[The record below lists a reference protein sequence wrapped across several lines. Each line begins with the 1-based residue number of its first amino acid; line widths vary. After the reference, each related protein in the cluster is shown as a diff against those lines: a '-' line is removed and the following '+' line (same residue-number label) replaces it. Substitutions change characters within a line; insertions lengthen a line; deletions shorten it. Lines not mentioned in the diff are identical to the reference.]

1 MSKVFYSQNVLAASV
16 IDLSFEIIEKD
27 LLGRIGKLQT
37 KSGAIETPLLLPV
50 INPSIQLIPASILK
64 KELKCQAII
73 TNAYILLKNYSKR
86 VIKSKI
92 HKFLDFDGVVMTDSG
107 AYQILVYNNIQ
118 ATPEEIVNFQEDVD
132 SDIAVILDVP
142 TGWNTNK
149 MKAQWTVD
157 ETINRA
163 KMMFKIKKKCDILWV
178 GPIQGGKYLDL
189 IEYSASEMSKYPFDI
204 FALGS
209 PTPVMEQ
216 YLFITLVKM
225 IQTAKNSLPI
235 EKPLHLF
242 GAGHPIMFS
251 FAIALGCDIF
261 DSAAYALFAR
271 DQKYMTSW
279 GTLALRDIEYFP
291 CSCNVCSSITPNEL
305 REQSKTEIEVLLARH
320 NLNICFTEINRIKQA
335 IHEGRLWEMLHMRSR
350 SHPSLKNA
358 FDEMKKATKKM
369 MAHTPKSK
377 RKGLFYYD
385 YSDLTRPE
393 IVRFQ
398 SRIEAIDVG
407 MNRANV
413 LLLLPFHGKPIHVLT
428 NLKNFLNTLFKSLKN
443 KIKIIKICFYCAPL
457 GIVPIE
463 LDDVYP
469 VSQMQSTYTD
479 KKTKEH
485 VINLIVAY
493 IHRIKCDHI
502 ILYAE
507 RKNEISQLLN
517 STLLKMS
524 ESIGFNLHVIQ
535 PDYSTWSTESTKLLS
550 EKINQVLNSVKS
562 LK

>member
-1 MSKVFYSQNVLAASV
+1 M
-16 IDLSFEIIEKD
+16 SFEIKEKD
-27 LLGRIGKLQT
+27 LLGRIGKLHT
-37 KSGAIETPLLLPV
+37 KSGVIDTPLLLPV
-50 INPSIQLIPASILK
+50 VNPSIYLISSSILK
-64 KELKCQAII
+64 KEFKCQAVI
-73 TNAYILLKNYSKR
+73 TNAYILLKNYSER
-86 VIKSKI
+86 VIKNKI
-92 HKFLDFDGVVMTDSG
+92 HKFLDFDGIVMTDSG

-118 ATPEEIVNFQEDVD
+118 ATPEEIVNFQEEVD

-149 MKAQWTVD
+149 VKAQWTVD
-157 ETINRA
+157 ETLNRA
-163 KMMFKIKKKCDILWV
+163 KMMFKIKKKNDILWV

-189 IEYSASEMSKYPFDI
+189 IDYSASEMSKYPFDI

-216 YLFITLVKM
+216 YRFSTLVKM
-225 IQTAKNSLPI
+225 ILTAKNALPI

-242 GAGHPIMFS
+242 GAGHPIMFP
-251 FAIALGCDIF
+251 FAIAFGCDIF

-279 GTLALRDIEYFP
+279 GTLELRDIEYFP

-305 REQSKTEIEVLLARH
+305 REQSKTEIEVLLAKH

-335 IHEGRLWEMLHMRSR
+335 IHEGRLWELLQMRSR

-358 FDEMKKATKKM
+358 FDEMRKATKTM

-385 YSDLTRPE
+385 SSDLSRPE

-398 SRIEAIDVG
+398 SRVETIDVG
-407 MNRANV
+407 MNKAYV

-428 NLKNFLNTLFKSLKN
+428 NLRNFLNALFKSLGSKLN
-443 KIKIIKICFYCAPL
+443 IIKMCFYCAPL
-457 GIVPIE
+457 GVVPIE

-485 VINLIVAY
+485 VINSIAAY
-493 IHRIKCDHI
+493 IQRIKYDHI
-502 ILYAE
+502 ILYSE

-524 ESIGFNLHVIQ
+524 ESTGFNLHVIQ
-535 PDYSTWSTESTKLLS
+535 PDYNVWSTESTKLLS
-550 EKINQVLNSVKS
+550 EKINQMLNSVKS